1 MQICEQKLDK
11 YNIPKKYLK
20 DKKFSYKL
28 YLNLCNI
35 AFWKYDTDSKDNSF
49 IEYRLFGYNLTQMSK
64 MFNISKDTI
73 KNKINSPPYRNKIDI
88 YETDE
93 NMELL
98 SNYTYTRTKH
108 LMFNSPKSNY
118 TTISYV
124 ILNKLINL
132 DEIDIRFYILLNS
145 MKNKTIYNTTQ
156 EGILNYIGYNGKSSN
171 NKTKLTNSVRKLV
184 KLKLIE
190 CNVFYEDGL
199 KRLTYKII

>member
-1 MQICEQKLDK
+1 M
-11 YNIPKKYLK
+11 
-20 DKKFSYKL
+20 
-28 YLNLCNI
+28 
-35 AFWKYDTDSKDNSF
+35 
-49 IEYRLFGYNLTQMSK
+49 
-64 MFNISKDTI
+64 
-73 KNKINSPPYRNKIDI
+73 
-88 YETDE
+88 
-93 NMELL
+93 
-98 SNYTYTRTKH
+98 
-108 LMFNSPKSNY
+108 
-118 TTISYV
+118 
-124 ILNKLINL
+124 NL